1 MSWPPKL
8 NRLRALNTHRHQNGQ
23 WMNDALQKI
32 GSAYP
37 AVRVLRHSSGW
48 AATDSETA
56 ESFPKRPHTV
66 CPSVASITVVLF
78 CAILF
83 IASVPLSFAQ
93 DRTLLQLEDHSK
105 HFEAQKKRSGY
116 TRSKATYRI
125 PDVTLLDMDATSVSL
140 PQILNGSEAVV
151 LQFIYTSCT
160 TVCPVLSATLG
171 TAQAALSALGK
182 PFRLISI
189 SIDPDEDTPARL
201 SEYAKRFNGG
211 KHWLFLTGS
220 RAETVAVEK
229 AFNAFSSNNKMYHQ
243 PLTFIRVNPASP
255 WLRIEGFL
263 TSAEMVAEYKTL
275 LGYSPPTR

>member
-1 MSWPPKL
+1 M
-8 NRLRALNTHRHQNGQ
+8 T
-23 WMNDALQKI
+23 
-32 GSAYP
+32 
-37 AVRVLRHSSGW
+37 
-48 AATDSETA
+48 AA
-56 ESFPKRPHTV
+56 
-66 CPSVASITVVLF
+66 IF
-78 CAILF
+78 CAVL
-83 IASVPLSFAQ
+83 SVTFSPLSLAK
-93 DRTLLQLEDHSK
+93 DGALLQMEDHSK
-105 HFEAQKKRSGY
+105 HFQAQKKKSGY
-116 TRSKATYRI
+116 TRSTATYRI
-125 PDVTLLDMDATSVSL
+125 PDVTLLDMNATSVSL

-171 TAQAALSALGK
+171 TAQAALSSLGK
-182 PFRLISI
+182 PFRMISI

-211 KHWLFLTGS
+211 EHWLFLTGS

-275 LGYSPPTR
+275 LGYLPPTK